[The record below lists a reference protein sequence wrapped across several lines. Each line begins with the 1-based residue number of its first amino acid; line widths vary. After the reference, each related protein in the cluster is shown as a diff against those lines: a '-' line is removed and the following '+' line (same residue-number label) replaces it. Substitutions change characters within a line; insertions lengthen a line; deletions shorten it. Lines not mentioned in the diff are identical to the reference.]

1 MLRSR
6 KKGPGPLILVNGVR
20 GRSLDGIDPGE
31 IASVT
36 VLKDS
41 LSAVRY
47 GADAGQGVVLVE
59 LKPAAAG
66 RTDSLRTVS
75 ATVVRGTGPAAR
87 QAVEAGMNAAGAGV
101 RMGSAGIEI
110 AGMALEMARDRMPAG
125 EYEKAQ
131 RELEKA
137 RQELDAYMRSD
148 EWKEAQRGISE
159 AGAYFESDEWKEAQR
174 KLSEAGE
181 FFRSDEWKRL
191 RKRME
196 ETGAEIGNFDWGRL
210 PDSLEGSLCEM
221 DPEELERLRSR
232 LDGRM
237 ERIVIRN
244 GRGDTNGRLS
254 VSGTGAD
261 PVFFLDGRK
270 VTAETVQKMDPRQ
283 IVSVTVLKDASSLEE
298 YGEEG
303 RGGVVKI
310 VSKSGETN
318 ESGLS
323 APAVSVRVAPKK
335 SVFDYLGD
343 ETLFAEGE
351 SSREMLRA
359 IPADY
364 RVYING
370 KLRDRSEIG
379 AYSRIR
385 KVRIY
390 KNDAAAKRYGEAARA
405 GVVEIQARR

>member
-1 MLRSR
+1 
-6 KKGPGPLILVNGVR
+6 
-20 GRSLDGIDPGE
+20 
-31 IASVT
+31 
-36 VLKDS
+36 
-41 LSAVRY
+41 
-47 GADAGQGVVLVE
+47 
-59 LKPAAAG
+59 
-66 RTDSLRTVS
+66 
-75 ATVVRGTGPAAR
+75 
-87 QAVEAGMNAAGAGV
+87 
-101 RMGSAGIEI
+101 
-110 AGMALEMARDRMPAG
+110 
-125 EYEKAQ
+125 
-131 RELEKA
+131 
-137 RQELDAYMRSD
+137 
-148 EWKEAQRGISE
+148 
-159 AGAYFESDEWKEAQR
+159 
-174 KLSEAGE
+174 
-181 FFRSDEWKRL
+181 L

-210 PDSLEGSLCEM
+210 SDSLDGSLCEM
-221 DPEELERLRSR
+221 DPEELEQLRSR

-244 GRGDTNGRLS
+244 GRGDANGRLS

-318 ESGLS
+318 KSGLS
-323 APAVSVRVAPKK
+323 APAVSVRVAPKR

-370 KLRDRSEIG
+370 KFRDRSEIG